1 MKLVDFPGPQK
12 RVSGGNGGGSGDQDA
27 RLRVLE
33 GDVRAVQEKLAH
45 VALREDVL
53 KLKLW
58 VLGGVIGGMV
68 IAVSL
73 GIAIARLF
81 LLGAT
86 N

>member
-12 RVSGGNGGGSGDQDA
+12 RVSGGSGDHDV

-68 IAVSL
+68 IAVGL

-81 LLGAT
+81 LLGAS

>member
-1 MKLVDFPGPQK
+1 MDV
-12 RVSGGNGGGSGDQDA
+12 
-27 RLRVLE
+27 RLRLLE
-33 GDVRAVQEKLAH
+33 GDMRAVHEKLGH

-53 KLKLW
+53 RLKLW

-81 LLGAT
+81 LSGP